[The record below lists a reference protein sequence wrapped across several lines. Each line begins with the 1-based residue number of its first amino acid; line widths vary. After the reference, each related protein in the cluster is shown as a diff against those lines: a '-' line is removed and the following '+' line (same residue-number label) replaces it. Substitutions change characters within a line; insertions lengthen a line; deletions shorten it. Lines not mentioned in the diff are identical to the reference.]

1 MLKTMV
7 IFISIIL
14 GANSALHAADFLG
27 ANVEDCE
34 VQEFVW
40 RSRIKRVKP
49 IVSDAPNG
57 SVAAQAG
64 LQKGDVIIM
73 VGKSLAGRSQYL
85 VNLIKSANDLTV
97 LRGLERITLPLSSS
111 PTVAFSAP
119 TTAASPLDNSKSNV
133 TPAVFVRRS
142 LSSEFKSLVYM
153 PDGKATVD
161 VEGVYK
167 NFGIINTFFVT
178 SDGKDHFV
186 SGGKKIAGDLYWRPA
201 KSETTP
207 VASISIGSEYSIGNY
222 NSNSTTRFI
231 YTPLIIS
238 WYPGVRL
245 DFSVELPYIYQSI
258 TSPASIQ
265 NSNSPVTSSNVT
277 TDTSISESSGNKFAV
292 SGFGDIIL
300 RGGYILSF
308 EKGFMPQVRGSL
320 LLKTPTASVSE
331 GLGTGKCDFGGG
343 LDLSKWFGNLH
354 LGGDA
359 IYTYQ
364 GKMTDAGLKNYVS
377 YSATVGYQI
386 TDNIHPMLIIKG
398 ATAPSVYYDEIVEAR
413 GRVLW
418 TLTSATYLDL
428 FASRGISNNSPD
440 YGSGISVIYSY

>member
-7 IFISIIL
+7 IVISIIL

-27 ANVEDCE
+27 ANVVDRE
-34 VQEFVW
+34 VQEFVL
-40 RSRIKRVKP
+40 RSGIKRVKP
-49 IVSDAPNG
+49 VVSDAPNG
-57 SVAAQAG
+57 SVAAQTG
-64 LQKGDVIIM
+64 LQKGDVIIR

-85 VNLIKSANDLTV
+85 VNLIKSAHDLTV
-97 LRGLERITLPLSSS
+97 LRGQERITLPLSLSPAFPPSS
-111 PTVAFSAP
+111 P
-119 TTAASPLDNSKSNV
+119 TTAASTLDNSKTNA

-142 LSSEFKSLVYM
+142 LSSELKSSVYT
-153 PDGKATVD
+153 PDGKLAGD
-161 VEGVYK
+161 VEGFYK
-167 NFGIINTFFVT
+167 NFGIINTFSVT
-178 SDGKDHFV
+178 PDGKDHFV
-186 SGGKKIAGDLYWRPA
+186 SGGKKYAGDLYWRPA
-201 KSETTP
+201 KAETTS
-207 VASISIGSEYSIGNY
+207 VASISIGSEFSIGNY

-238 WYPGVRL
+238 WYPGERL

-258 TSPASIQ
+258 TMPASIQ
-265 NSNSPVTSSNVT
+265 NSNSTVTSSNVT
-277 TDTSISESSGNKFAV
+277 TDTSISESSGNKSAV

-300 RGGYILSF
+300 RGGYILSL

-331 GLGTGKCDFGGG
+331 GLGTGKYDFGGG

-354 LGGDA
+354 LAGDA
-359 IYTYQ
+359 TYTYL

-386 TDNIHPMLIIKG
+386 TDNTHPMFTIKG
-398 ATAPSVYYDEIVEAR
+398 ATALSVYSGEILEAR

-428 FASRGISNNSPD
+428 FASRGISKNSPD